1 MALKFDGKY
10 LKDGNK
16 TLCRVEGNNIRDGH
30 SGSITLCHIQGNNIK
45 DGHAGSNTI
54 CRVEGDNINDG
65 HQGNTLIKTSDAAR
79 KIGATSLGPTT
90 AAMWYKFCR

>member
-10 LKDGNK
+10 LKDGGK
-16 TLCRVEGNNIRDGH
+16 ILCTLDGKLIRDGR
-30 SGSITLCHIQGNNIK
+30 GGTPLCNI
-45 DGHAGSNTI
+45 DGKLIRDGRRGGTPLCNI
-54 CRVEGDNINDG
+54 DGDYIRDG
-65 HQGNTLIKTSDAAR
+65 RRGGTKLIKVSDAAR

>member
-10 LKDGNK
+10 LQDGGK
-16 TLCRVEGNNIRDGH
+16 ILCNLDGKLIRVGRGGTPLCNIDGDYIRDGR
-30 SGSITLCHIQGNNIK
+30 S
-45 DGHAGSNTI
+45 AGGTK
-54 CRVEGDNINDG
+54 
-65 HQGNTLIKTSDAAR
+65 LIKTSDAAR